1 MIWGQMLLLWI
12 RYLKNLSDNL
22 GSNVKLNS
30 IYLLR
35 LTGQDAT
42 RTALLTQDRSVEE
55 MGLLQSWWQSVRQ
68 AGRDLEGNV
77 SRRLQMN
84 LGSSGEKLS
93 KNAQA

>member
-1 MIWGQMLLLWI
+1 M
-12 RYLKNLSDNL
+12 
-22 GSNVKLNS
+22 
-30 IYLLR
+30 
-35 LTGQDAT
+35 GQDAT

-77 SRRLQMN
+77 SRRLEMN